1 MESPYVDCYNCQGTY
16 VFVFH
21 RYSLRDKLAV
31 QTLTGCNK
39 IVQLIIKVLAILS
52 PIGVR

>member
-31 QTLTGCNK
+31 HKLTGRNK
-39 IVQLIIKVLAILS
+39 YLQLIIKGL
-52 PIGVR
+52 